1 MSKAEDLAEKL
12 ADDVI
17 AAVEELHDETL
28 VSEINKILD
37 AASTTMQ
44 EAYMTAIRVRRAEAK
59 ARLFLEARLKKAR
72 KSNAAIALPPE

>member
-17 AAVEELHDETL
+17 AAVEELHDEAL
-28 VSEINKILD
+28 VNEINKILD

-72 KSNAAIALPPE
+72 KSNAPIAVPPE